1 MVKII
6 KFGASWCGPCKI
18 MDQILTQFQMEY
30 PEIECLKV
38 DIDDEPKLTS
48 DKHIRN
54 VSTNLIQKNDEEI
67 ERIVGAVTLAKLKEV
82 INKYVWM

>member
-1 MVKII
+1 MVKIV

-54 VSTNLIQKNDEEI
+54 VPTILIQKNNEEI

-82 INKYVWM
+82 VNKYV